1 MTSRQP
7 HEPRVGIFWLR
18 NGKLITDFT
27 PVSEAIAI
35 RLGLGHA
42 AGHIEYW
49 TALQERG
56 VISIESNMKSLLVAG
71 WDTTQR
77 KRSSRCSPAY
87 APYGYPPVVYPANV
101 VVGVGYPR
109 PYAYRYGG
117 WRGREWRRDHDWR
130 R

>member
-56 VISIESNMKSLLVAG
+56 VISIEVE
-71 WDTTQR
+71 
-77 KRSSRCSPAY
+77 Y
-87 APYGYPPVVYPANV
+87 EEPPR
-101 VVGVGYPR
+101 GRVGYPR

>member
-56 VISIESNMKSLLVAG
+56 VISIEVEYEEPPRGRVGYNAKKKEFSLLAG
-71 WDTTQR
+71 LCTLWL
-77 KRSSRCSPAY
+77 PARRL
-87 APYGYPPVVYPANV
+87 PGECCRWC
-101 VVGVGYPR
+101 GVR
-109 PYAYRYGG
+109 ETVCLQI
-117 WRGREWRRDHDWR
+117 WRMAWP
-130 R
+130 